1 MTPNQAKCSFDKE
14 SLCFY
19 VYELSKNGISVD
31 QKKIDAIVT
40 MQAHSDVNQLRSF
53 LGLVNYCERFIQ
65 SLATITAP
73 LRELTMKGA
82 PWTWE
87 HRHQTA
93 FEAIKKELEKDC
105 TMAFYNPEHK
115 SLVTVDA
122 SPVGVGAIL
131 FQFDNDGNERIVA
144 YASRALTQVEQ
155 KYSQTEK
162 EALAVVYGS
171 EKFHIYLVGAE
182 FELDTDHKPLE
193 VIYNPKSKP
202 PARIERWTLRLQ
214 QYQFKL
220 KHRPG
225 KTNPADVLS
234 RQPIQ
239 KIFSVHGFPRQ
250 FVSDNG
256 PPYNGHDFHNYL
268 HENGIQHRK
277 VTPLW
282 PQANGEV
289 ERFMRTLQKAIPTAH
304 AEGKNWKTCMYDFL
318 LSYRTPPHAT
328 TGVAPAELLFKR
340 TVRTKLPDFAGI
352 TSRTITGEV
361 VNNAFKPKT
370 ETHDDPKAPFSSQLV
385 EAALKQCPTTV
396 THIELHI

>member
-1 MTPNQAKCSFDKE
+1 MALNQAKCSFDKE

-19 VYELSKNGISVD
+19 GYELSKNGISVD

-40 MQAHSDVNQLRSF
+40 MQAPSDVNQLRSF
-53 LGLVNYCERFIQ
+53 LGLVNYCERYIQ

-93 FEAIKKELEKDC
+93 FEAIKKELAKDC

-122 SPVGVGAIL
+122 SPVDLGAIL
-131 FQFDNDGNERIVA
+131 SQFDKDGNERIVA

-162 EALAVVYGS
+162 EALAVVYGC

-202 PARIERWTLRLQ
+202 PARIERWALRLQ

-225 KTNPADVLS
+225 AKQIRQMFYHANQSKPNPKKMLVKSILTLLPLTLYQS
-234 RQPIQ
+234 QWRNQ
-239 KIFSVHGFPRQ
+239 KLR
-250 FVSDNG
+250 
-256 PPYNGHDFHNYL
+256 
-268 HENGIQHRK
+268 R
-277 VTPLW
+277 
-282 PQANGEV
+282 
-289 ERFMRTLQKAIPTAH
+289 
-304 AEGKNWKTCMYDFL
+304 L
-318 LSYRTPPHAT
+318 L
-328 TGVAPAELLFKR
+328 E
-340 TVRTKLPDFAGI
+340 RTK
-352 TSRTITGEV
+352 
-361 VNNAFKPKT
+361 
-370 ETHDDPKAPFSSQLV
+370 
-385 EAALKQCPTTV
+385 
-396 THIELHI
+396 